1 MYFVCQELNNTIY
14 GIKKRCNYW
23 GAFRSRLR
31 ADNEISLNLWKAVN
45 IEEYN
50 RWDLKKSKRQTSE
63 KGFTLIKTIS
73 QIIYGLKNLS
83 DIEIISQISDV
94 PKPLFSCQKHN
105 LESILTDCIYLISYK
120 IGKKELFVQDAR

>member
-1 MYFVCQELNNTIY
+1 MV
-14 GIKKRCNYW
+14 
-23 GAFRSRLR
+23 
-31 ADNEISLNLWKAVN
+31 
-45 IEEYN
+45 
-50 RWDLKKSKRQTSE
+50 SKRQTSE

-105 LESILTDCIYLISYK
+105 PKPDHDDCIYLISYK

>member
-1 MYFVCQELNNTIY
+1 MV
-14 GIKKRCNYW
+14 
-23 GAFRSRLR
+23 
-31 ADNEISLNLWKAVN
+31 
-45 IEEYN
+45 
-50 RWDLKKSKRQTSE
+50 SKRQTSE

-73 QIIYGLKNLS
+73 QIISGLKNLS